1 MYAGLLQIFL
11 PLFLT
16 VELMLDLGQGVAV
29 VHRLL
34 RCLSYYMLIYFLA
47 TNLQYSLLEIFRSTR
62 NSIGLL
68 SDVFQIIQS
77 LKIIAAFAS

>member
-16 VELMLDLGQGVAV
+16 VELMLYLGQRVAV

-34 RCLSYYMLIYFLA
+34 RCLSNYMLIYFLA
-47 TNLQYSLLEIFRSTR
+47 TNLQYSLLEIFRST
-62 NSIGLL
+62 SDLIGLL
-68 SDVFQIIQS
+68 SDVFKIKQS
-77 LKIIAAFAS
+77 LKMIAAFAS